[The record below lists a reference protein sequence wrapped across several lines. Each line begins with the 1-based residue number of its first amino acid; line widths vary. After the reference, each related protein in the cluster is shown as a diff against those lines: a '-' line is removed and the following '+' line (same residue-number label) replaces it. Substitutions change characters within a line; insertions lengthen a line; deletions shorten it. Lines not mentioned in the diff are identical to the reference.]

1 MVCCALVPFP
11 LRAIETK
18 ECREELTQ
26 MFARQTLPLEIM
38 ARVAGQVL
46 LPLIFYFYPPT
57 FFFPNHM
64 KVEVLNQ
71 VLSIQLGVKVRSEE
85 GR

>member
-26 MFARQTLPLEIM
+26 MFARQTSPLEIM

-46 LPLIFYFYPPT
+46 LPLIFCLYPPT
-57 FFFPNHM
+57 FFS
-64 KVEVLNQ
+64 K
-71 VLSIQLGVKVRSEE
+71 SYE
-85 GR
+85 GRSSQPSFVYSVRC